1 MGAPAALDG
10 FNADVDAY
18 QGIASTA
25 LSPSDKGNSLGIND
39 GTDYLDNEM
48 GAPCSCETEADKRK
62 AVQENVKTAFI
73 DGVITVEKAIGLLDI
88 IE

>member
-1 MGAPAALDG
+1 
-10 FNADVDAY
+10 
-18 QGIASTA
+18 
-25 LSPSDKGNSLGIND
+25 
-39 GTDYLDNEM
+39 M